1 MLQFPV
7 LSGISKQKKRSHCSV
22 SIFMQRTRSPEPATR
37 GHGKRRRASRRSLV
51 SEASSWPW
59 PHRLRRMRR
68 PRPPAWQKPNPDM
81 YVVSCLQAAKGGFF
95 FFFFFRER
103 ISRCGNS
110 CAHRNMK
117 QPRLSFL
124 LFLRKANGRLCGL
137 VLGKAT
143 VSFERY
149 AGWERV
155 HALP

>member
-1 MLQFPV
+1 MWYRGFFWMLQFPV

-95 FFFFFRER
+95 FFFFFSREDFPLWKFVCASQHEAAPSLLSP
-103 ISRCGNS
+103 ISPKSKRPSLRVGFGKSNS
-110 CAHRNMK
+110 
-117 QPRLSFL
+117 QF
-124 LFLRKANGRLCGL
+124 
-137 VLGKAT
+137 
-143 VSFERY
+143 
-149 AGWERV
+149 
-155 HALP
+155 